1 MYKKILIPTDGS
13 KSSHEEIKRAERLID
28 SEGEIIILAV
38 AKKLTPTRFES
49 KTKIAKFNERMKL
62 EAKKNAQD
70 MKNKLN
76 TPAWVR
82 CEIVV
87 GAPAD
92 TIIQVAQDEN
102 VELIIISS
110 SGKSGV
116 KILIGSVA
124 QRVIKQA
131 ECDVLMIPIKN

>member
-76 TPAWVR
+76 TPALVR